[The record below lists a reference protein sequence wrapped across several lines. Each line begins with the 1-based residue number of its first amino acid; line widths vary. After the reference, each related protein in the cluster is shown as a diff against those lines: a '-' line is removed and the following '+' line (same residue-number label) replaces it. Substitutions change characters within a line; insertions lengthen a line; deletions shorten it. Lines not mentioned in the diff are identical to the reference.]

1 MAIHK
6 FLTAVSEGK
15 PLTMFGD
22 GTSSRDYTFVGD
34 IVTGILNSMNFI
46 AESMPL
52 HSHEI
57 FNLGNSKPVLL
68 THLIKLIE
76 ETVWEGGDY

>member
-1 MAIHK
+1 
-6 FLTAVSEGK
+6 
-15 PLTMFGD
+15 MFGD

-76 ETVWEGGDY
+76 ETVGRRRLLITLRTN